1 MEKKLEIVFLDA
13 ATVGDSSLDPIRECG
28 HLVTWPTS
36 TPEEALA
43 RVRDCNVLII
53 NKIAVN
59 QKLID
64 AAPHL
69 QLICEA
75 ATGVN
80 NIDLDYAASKGIP
93 VKNVAA
99 YSTDS
104 VVQVTF
110 MMMLALAG
118 QLRHFD
124 STVKSKAYSRSGIF
138 TDVTVPY
145 MELAGKTIGIIGM
158 GNIGH
163 KVADVASALGMKVV
177 YYSTSG
183 TGHCTD
189 FPCLG
194 IRELLEQSDV
204 VSIHAPLNDRTR
216 GLLGAEEL
224 GYMKKTAFLLNM
236 GRGGIVDEAA
246 LAAAVDAGEIAGAG
260 LDVFVQEPLP
270 EEHPL
275 LRMQHPERVVLTP
288 HIGWASAEA
297 RERLIAAI
305 GKNIASTFA

>member
-43 RVRDCNVLII
+43 RVHDCDVLII
-53 NKIAVN
+53 NKIVVN
-59 QKLID
+59 QALID
-64 AAPHL
+64 AAPNL
-69 QLICEA
+69 KLICEA

-93 VKNVAA
+93 VKNVAG

-110 MMMLALAG
+110 MMILSLAG
-118 QLRHFD
+118 QLPYFD
-124 STVKSKAYSRSGIF
+124 GAVKSGAYSRSGLF
-138 TDVTVPY
+138 TDVSLPY

-163 KVADVASALGMKVV
+163 KVANVAAALGMKVV

-189 FPCLG
+189 FPCLD
-194 IRELLEQSDV
+194 IQELLAQSDI

-216 GLLGAEEL
+216 DLLGAAEL
-224 GYMKKTAFLLNM
+224 KLMKPTAYLINM

-246 LAAAVDAGEIAGAG
+246 LAAAIDAGEIAGAG
-260 LDVFVQEPLP
+260 LDVFVKEPLP
-270 EEHPL
+270 QNNPL
-275 LRMQHPERVVLTP
+275 LHLQHPERLVLTP

-297 RERLIAAI
+297 RGRLIAAI
-305 GKNIASTFA
+305 AGNIAATFA

>member
-43 RVRDCNVLII
+43 RVHDCDVLIV
-53 NKIAVN
+53 NKIVVN
-59 QKLID
+59 QELID
-64 AAPHL
+64 AAPNL
-69 QLICEA
+69 KLICEA

-80 NIDLDYAASKGIP
+80 NIDLDYAAAKHIP
-93 VKNVAA
+93 VKNVAG

-110 MMMLALAG
+110 MMILALAG
-118 QLRHFD
+118 QLSYYD
-124 STVKSKAYSRSGIF
+124 GAVKSKEYSRSGLF
-138 TDVTVPY
+138 TDVRVPY
-145 MELAGKTIGIIGM
+145 VELAGKTIGIIGM

-163 KVADVASALGMKVV
+163 KVATVASALGMKVV

-183 TGHCTD
+183 TGHCTE
-189 FPCLG
+189 FPCLS
-194 IRELLEQSDV
+194 IEELLAQADV

-216 GLLGAEEL
+216 GLLGAGEL
-224 GYMKKTAFLLNM
+224 RLMKPSALLINM

-246 LAAAVDAGEIAGAG
+246 LAVAVDAGEIAGAG
-260 LDVFVQEPLP
+260 LDVFVKEPLP
-270 EEHPL
+270 EKNPL
-275 LRMQHPERVVLTP
+275 LGMKHPERVVLTP

-297 RERLIAAI
+297 RGRLIAAI